1 MKVLLSLVV
10 AALGAILAY
19 AAIRSPDGIAW
30 FHLLGMGLSV
40 AALILIW
47 LSPGW
52 QPKQPPP

>member
-1 MKVLLSLVV
+1 MKALLSLVV

-19 AAIRSPDGIAW
+19 AGLHSPEGIAW

-40 AALILIW
+40 LALILIW
-47 LSPGW
+47 VLPGD

>member
-1 MKVLLSLVV
+1 MKTILSLVV

-19 AAIRSPDGIAW
+19 AGIQSPDGVAW

-40 AALILIW
+40 VALVLIW
-47 LSPGW
+47 LAPGE